1 LNTEAFASTAAESVF
16 ASPHRLTTDTR
27 AAIEPARGI
36 GAP

>member
-1 LNTEAFASTAAESVF
+1 MTESVF

>member
-1 LNTEAFASTAAESVF
+1 MAESVF

>member
-1 LNTEAFASTAAESVF
+1 MYNRRAASTESVF

>member
-1 LNTEAFASTAAESVF
+1 MAIWLKSRAESVF